1 MFLKGGDL
9 LLGLFDLGFEVGL
22 GSGVWDDGVC
32 GRCGRGLLFTERSD
46 AGLSCF
52 YFRIEVGKLSFLVVG
67 RELDVGRLEASV
79 EVGAAPTA
87 GFGIAI
93 EVVEEGIHLVE
104 VLLGDGIVFVVV
116 ADGAAEGEAHEGG
129 ADGGDAVDDVFEV
142 RFLRKGGATIN
153 DEVESVE
160 AGGDELFPGGVLVE
174 VAGDLELGKL
184 VVGEVLIEGLDDP
197 VAVGRVVAEVVVVVA
212 VCVGDADEVEPELG
226 HVLAVCGLCH
236 EAVGELGV
244 GVG

>member
-1 MFLKGGDL
+1 MKGGDL

-104 VLLGDGIVFVVV
+104 VLLGDGVVFVVV
-116 ADGAAEGEAHEGG
+116 ADGAAEGEAHEGS
-129 ADGGDAVDDVFEV
+129 ANGGDAVDDVFEMG
-142 RFLRKGGATIN
+142 FFWKSGADVD

-160 AGGDELFPGGVLVE
+160 AGGDELFLGGVLVK
-174 VAGDLELGKL
+174 VAGDLELGKV
-184 VVGEVLIEGLDDP
+184 VVGKVFVEGLNDP
-197 VAVGRVVAEVVVVVA
+197 IAVGRVVAEVVVVVSVG
-212 VCVGDADEVEPELG
+212 VCDADKVEPELG
-226 HVLAVCGLCH
+226 HVLAVSGLSH
-236 EAVGELGV
+236 EAVGKLGV